1 MLELRRAGGGGGAD
15 LSFLRQ
21 GAAASAGRGAARQV
35 RDARIRA
42 LVRRARGPRR
52 ALPRARAQAASRPV
66 RPRDGAGAQVLARAD
81 HAAQRCL
88 QDPERPGAPRG
99 TPSAAAGDRGR
110 SKDVAGVSR
119 ADHGGPRE
127 VARGE
132 DVRAAARGVG
142 GGRAREARPDSARGP
157 APGRKRRRSVPRRG
171 AAGADALLRALPRRG
186 RGPLGGALMALF
198 QISEPGES
206 HAKEACTTGAVG
218 IDLGTTNSLIA
229 IVLGDGKPQALA
241 IDEGSTL
248 LPSVVHYGEGGGPGS
263 VVVGRAARRLAAEHP
278 RDTIVSVKRFMGRSS
293 ADPETRR
300 LSPYRFAEGASGV
313 VRFVVDGGRVVNPVE
328 VSAEVLRALRNR
340 AEDRLGIKIQQAVIT
355 VPAYFDDAQRQATKE
370 AGRLAGLGRVVTRG
384 DLEKAIRPLIEKT
397 GVSVRRALKDIGG
410 AKLDGVILVGGST
423 RVPAVRRYVRELF
436 GLEPLADIDP
446 DEVVALGAAVQ
457 ADLLTSESPQHDVLL
472 LDVTPLSLGLETI
485 GGLVEKLILR
495 NTTIPASATQEF
507 TTFADGQTG
516 MDIHVLQGE
525 RELVQDNRSLAKF
538 TLAGV
543 PPLPAGLARVAVTF
557 QVDADGILS
566 VTAREQLT
574 GVSQTITV
582 KPSHGLTDEEIERM
596 LLASIEH
603 AEEDVQA
610 RLLIDNRVEAQRIL
624 KATEKQLESNG
635 DLLSAEEGQQIE
647 AQMAAVRTAA
657 EGKDHDA
664 IHAQIEKL
672 DQVSADFAKRVMD
685 RGIER
690 ALKGHSV
697 AEFDQGELS
706 PHARKAYAALE
717 AEETA
722 SPAEPGRAEHPV
734 D

>member
-1 MLELRRAGGGGGAD
+1 M
-15 LSFLRQ
+15 
-21 GAAASAGRGAARQV
+21 
-35 RDARIRA
+35 
-42 LVRRARGPRR
+42 P
-52 ALPRARAQAASRPV
+52 
-66 RPRDGAGAQVLARAD
+66 
-81 HAAQRCL
+81 
-88 QDPERPGAPRG
+88 
-99 TPSAAAGDRGR
+99 
-110 SKDVAGVSR
+110 
-119 ADHGGPRE
+119 
-127 VARGE
+127 
-132 DVRAAARGVG
+132 
-142 GGRAREARPDSARGP
+142 
-157 APGRKRRRSVPRRG
+157 
-171 AAGADALLRALPRRG
+171 ALL
-186 RGPLGGALMALF
+186 

-206 HAKEACTTGAVG
+206 RAKEVCTTGAVG

-229 IVLGDGKPQALA
+229 IVLGDGKPHALA
-241 IDEGSTL
+241 VDEGSTL
-248 LPSVVHYGEGGGPGS
+248 LPSIVHYGEGGGPGS
-263 VVVGRAARRLAAEHP
+263 VVVGQAARRLAAEFP

-300 LSPYRFAEGASGV
+300 LSPYRFAEGESGV
-313 VRFVVDGGRVVNPVE
+313 VRFIVDGARVVNPVE
-328 VSAEVLRALRNR
+328 VSAEVLRALRSR
-340 AEDRLGIKIQQAVIT
+340 AEDRLGIKVNQAVIT

-370 AGRLAGLGRVVTRG
+370 AGRLAGLEVLRLLNEPTAAALAYGLDKRSEGMFAVYDLGGGTFDISILQLQQGVFEVKAVGGDSALGGDDFDRALAETLLEGQERTPRKVRETIDAAKRAKEDLTRLEVTEALGKRVTRVQ
-384 DLEKAIRPLIEKT
+384 LEAAIGPLIEKT
-397 GVSVRRALKDIGG
+397 GGPSRRALRDAGVPGG
-410 AKLDGVILVGGST
+410 KGLDGVILVGGST

-436 GLEPLADIDP
+436 GMEPLDDIDP

-472 LDVTPLSLGLETI
+472 LDVAPLSLGLETM

-495 NTTIPASATQEF
+495 NTTIPARATQEF

-538 TLAGV
+538 TLSGI
-543 PPLPAGLARVAVTF
+543 PPLPAGLARIAVTF

-624 KATEKQLESNG
+624 KAAEKQLDSNG
-635 DLLSAEEGQQIE
+635 DLLSADERQQIE

-657 EGKDHDA
+657 QGTDHTA
-664 IHAQIEKL
+664 IHGEIETL
-672 DQVSADFAKRVMD
+672 DRVSADFAKRVMD

-697 AEFDQGELS
+697 GEFDQGELS
-706 PHARKAYAALE
+706 PHAKKAYEALRE
-717 AEETA
+717 
-722 SPAEPGRAEHPV
+722 